1 MSAVLK
7 TLLISDLV
15 NSTKHIEEMGDEK
28 AFHLFSAHDRMARDL
43 LSPNNGLE
51 IDKTDGFLLLFERP
65 IDAIVY
71 ALGYHRGLARLS
83 TVYGRSIKARVGI
96 HFGEVFLRENPAAD
110 VEKGAKP
117 LEVEGIAK
125 PAAARLMSA
134 ALPGQILLTRAAF
147 DLARRG
153 AVGREEL
160 ENNLVWLAHGAF
172 LFKGIQEPVDVFEV
186 GVPDDLPDGSPA
198 SPLRVPEDS
207 EKVKKIL
214 SRDTLEGWRPGQ
226 SQSIPH
232 RNNWVLVEKLGEG
245 GFGEVW
251 LAENRKTGDPRVYK
265 FCFERDRIKGLQREV
280 TLFRLLKTTLG
291 NRKDIARILDWN
303 FEEAPFFIELE
314 YSRGGSLLDWA
325 DKQGGIDKVP
335 LSVRLNIFVQITQ
348 ALGAAHSVGILHKDL
363 KPANILI
370 VNDGSEGDIQAKLTD
385 FGIGLVTDSKR
396 LEDAGITV
404 LGFTENQIS
413 TQTSGGGTLQFMAPE
428 LLTGSPATVQADI
441 YALGVFLLQMVV
453 GDFSASLAPGWRRK
467 VVDPLLIEDISL
479 ATDGSLD
486 LRLRDAGELAR
497 RILHLEKRREIRA
510 NKAREKEEAEAARV
524 SLVKAQKRKK
534 LFLAIA
540 LLSVLF
546 SGVTLFQAR
555 RITLEMKKAELES
568 RTANQVTEFMTSL
581 FKLQEGEDGLTVTGR
596 ELLDRGSTEIAVKL
610 KNQPA
615 LQVRLLE
622 GMGYA
627 YINLGLLSEA
637 ENLFE
642 KGRSF
647 AEMYPEEDILHLLN
661 CRAALA
667 YLRGLKGNYADAVK
681 ELGGICDQLI
691 NMGDA
696 AEESYFRG
704 MNWQVELLRLSG
716 DYSKAVD
723 LVGRIEKEQKKNQTG
738 GHNRIVKSTASVR
751 LMDLQKKIHLPAQ
764 VTWVIPPCL
773 PRDMTIATAVTGVYQ
788 IDLNSKRSPDF
799 IPFASGESAVCSLR
813 DGRVGIQKG
822 NTFFL
827 RNYKSPEKHM
837 DDVVF
842 KRMPAGTLVF
852 SNVPGDTYCQY
863 SRNQL
868 VVYSYSQGVVKKNVA
883 IKADLPKPD
892 AFTMTRNFAS
902 WYSNKK
908 LFIADFNAGIIKIV
922 PFKDD
927 GRIEALAINEAFGM
941 LAVGG
946 WFDDVI
952 LFDLK
957 TSAETFR
964 FSLKGRTYS
973 LKFLNDYPS
982 LFIGKLGRL
991 ALWRPDQGVLWQH
1004 AQSNAKFK
1012 VMGLGHGGLFAYDF
1026 ANQELSVFS
1035 YQNFNMK
1042 KKIKV
1047 SSRPLWAWTSL
1058 GDGKTFFCGGADGV
1072 LHQISIPEG
1081 TVKSIQHHTQGIT
1094 NMIVVDAYLVTGS
1107 DDKTIVVWE
1116 TNPLRVKKQI
1126 KAHEFLVNYLFFDNE
1141 TQKLWSSS
1149 SDSTLKCWSWPDLN
1163 LETTL
1168 RVPDLAVPFAGFW
1181 LSDTEGYG
1189 FAGQWGSEFFPF
1201 IKENQQWVFQQPVP
1215 ISGSCL
1221 YATLAMPELH
1231 GVFALIL
1238 NPAGL
1243 LYYHIPSH
1251 QFFSIPIENF
1261 NYSGLIQ
1268 YDAQT
1273 IYLLGSGACLS
1284 VSLKYQD
1291 DYLSYTVKQGLNT
1304 SMGNLINGACFNR
1317 GRMFAACTESG
1328 EVCIFNH
1335 SDFKDIP
1342 GFQGRISIVQNRAN
1356 NTKP

>member
-43 LSPNNGLE
+43 LPPNNGLE

-125 PAAARLMSA
+125 PAAARLMSL

-160 ENNLVWLAHGAF
+160 ENNLVWLAHGSF
-172 LFKGIQEPVDVFEV
+172 LFKGMQEPVDVFEV
-186 GVPDDLPDGSPA
+186 GIPDDLPDGSPA

-314 YSRGGSLLDWA
+314 YSRGGSLPDWA
-325 DKQGGIDKVP
+325 DKQGGIDKIP
-335 LSVRLNIFVQITQ
+335 ISVRLKIFAQITQ

-370 VNDGSEGDIQAKLTD
+370 VNDGSDGEIQAKLTD

-467 VVDPLLIEDISL
+467 VEDPLLIEDISL
-479 ATDGSLD
+479 ATDGSLER
-486 LRLRDAGELAR
+486 RLRDASELAR

-510 NKAREKEEAEAARV
+510 NKEREQEEAEAARI
-524 SLVKAQKRKK
+524 SLIKAQKRKK
-534 LFLAIA
+534 LFFAIT
-540 LLSVLF
+540 LISLLF

-581 FKLQEGEDGLTVTGR
+581 FKLKEGEDGLTVTGR
-596 ELLDRGSTEIAVKL
+596 ELLDRGSREIAVKL

-615 LQVRLLE
+615 LQVRLME

-637 ENLFE
+637 EKLFE

-647 AEMYPEEDILHLLN
+647 AEKHPGEDTLHLLN

-667 YLRGLKGNYADAVK
+667 YLRGLKGNYADAVQ
-681 ELGGICDQLI
+681 ELGDICDQLKT
-691 NMGDA
+691 MGDVA
-696 AEESYFRG
+696 RESYFRG
-704 MNWQVELLRLSG
+704 MKWQIELLRLSG
-716 DYSKAVD
+716 DYSKAVL
-723 LVGRIEKEQKKNQTG
+723 LVDQLEKEQRRTPAGKHRELAESAAPARQ
-738 GHNRIVKSTASVR
+738 
-751 LMDLQKKIHLPAQ
+751 MDLQKKIHLPSQ
-764 VTWVIPPCL
+764 VTHVIPPGL
-773 PRDMTIATAVTGVYQ
+773 PRDITIATAATGVYQ
-788 IDLNSKRSPDF
+788 IDLHSKRAPDF
-799 IPFASGESAVCSLR
+799 IPFASGESVVCCLN

-822 NTFFL
+822 NSFFL
-827 RNYKSPEKHM
+827 RDYKSSKKKM
-837 DDVVF
+837 DDIVF
-842 KRMPAGTLVF
+842 DNMELDTLVF
-852 SNVPGDTYCQY
+852 SNGEGDTYVQY
-863 SRNQL
+863 TRNQL
-868 VVYSYSQGVVKKNVA
+868 AVYAYHRGKFKKINT
-883 IKADLPKPD
+883 IKSVFPMPA
-892 AFTMTRNFAS
+892 AFTMTRHFAA
-902 WYSNKK
+902 WYSNKE
-908 LFIADFNAGIIKIV
+908 LFLADFNEGTVKKS
-922 PFKDD
+922 PFKDE
-927 GRIEALAINEAFGM
+927 GRIEALAINEDFGL

-952 LFDLK
+952 LFDL
-957 TSAETFR
+957 TTCAEKYR

-991 ALWRPDQGVLWQH
+991 ALWRPEQGVLWQH
-1004 AQSNAKFK
+1004 KQSNAEFK
-1012 VMGLGHGGLFAYDF
+1012 VMGLGYEGLFVHDF
-1026 ANQELSVFS
+1026 ATQELSVFS
-1035 YQNFNMK
+1035 YQNIIMK

-1047 SSRPLWAWTSL
+1047 SSQALWAGVGL

-1094 NMIVVDAYLVTGS
+1094 SMIVVDNLLVTGS
-1107 DDKTIVVWE
+1107 DDKNIVVWE

-1126 KAHEFLVNYLFFDNE
+1126 KAHEFLVNFMFFDNV
-1141 TQKLWSSS
+1141 TQQLWSSS

-1168 RVPDLAVPFAGFW
+1168 RIPDLTVPFAGFW
-1181 LSDTEGYG
+1181 LSDTEGHG
-1189 FAGQWGSEFFPF
+1189 FAGQWGSEFFPLK
-1201 IKENQQWVFQQPVP
+1201 KENQEWVFQPAIP
-1215 ISGSCL
+1215 ISGSSL
-1221 YATLAMPELH
+1221 YATLAMPELN

-1243 LYYHIPSH
+1243 LYYHTPSRK
-1251 QFFSIPIENF
+1251 FYSIPIK
-1261 NYSGLIQ
+1261 NYQFSGLIQ
-1268 YDAQT
+1268 ADTRT
-1273 IYLLGSGACLS
+1273 IYLLGSRACISLS
-1284 VSLKYQD
+1284 FTYQD
-1291 DYLSYTVKQGLNT
+1291 GYLSYTQKQGLNT
-1304 SMGNLINGACFNR
+1304 NMGNLINGACFNQ
-1317 GRMFAACTESG
+1317 GQTFAACTENG
-1328 EVCIFNH
+1328 DVCIFNRT
-1335 SDFKDIP
+1335 DFNDIP
-1342 GFQGRISIVQNRAN
+1342 GFQGRINLDSN
-1356 NTKP
+1356 